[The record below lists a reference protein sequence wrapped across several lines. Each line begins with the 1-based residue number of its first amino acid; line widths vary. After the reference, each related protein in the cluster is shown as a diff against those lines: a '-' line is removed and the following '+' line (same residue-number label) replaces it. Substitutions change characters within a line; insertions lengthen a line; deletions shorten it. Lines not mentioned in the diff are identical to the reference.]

1 MQSIG
6 LIILLFPFTGSL
18 FFLISVYLCSSVV
31 PNGFSPERALSYPVS
46 YF

>member
-6 LIILLFPFTGSL
+6 LFILLFHFTGSF

-31 PNGFSPERALSYPVS
+31 SNGFFPELALSYPVS